1 MPPTQV
7 GKTTDFRQIYFSA
20 ETPEF
25 VISVGNLYIC
35 AVNDKI
41 LKNVINSHHDSQCL
55 SSQCTLTTVPHCG
68 RNTHFRQ
75 IYFGV
80 PNFNFK
86 NIYMKFE

>member
-1 MPPTQV
+1 MLIPVDANSSFPSGATGIPT
-7 GKTTDFRQIYFSA
+7 
-20 ETPEF
+20 
-25 VISVGNLYIC
+25 N
-35 AVNDKI
+35 
-41 LKNVINSHHDSQCL
+41 
-55 SSQCTLTTVPHCG
+55 HCG